1 VTRKR
6 KHRCETCNGWAAPD
20 GRGRVIYGRCETI
33 PDSEETGPAF
43 TWDYESYM
51 SGLNTRADFGCALW
65 SPKQQEPTP

>member
-1 VTRKR
+1 MT
-6 KHRCETCNGWAAPD
+6 
-20 GRGRVIYGRCETI
+20 TI
-33 PDSEETGPAF
+33 PDSEKTGPAF